1 MPYLPIKIAPGFY
14 RNGTDVDA
22 AGRWRDGSLVRWED
36 GSLRPIGGWRQRV
49 DSNFTEPPRGALAW
63 IDNGGDQRLAFGS
76 ANKLWAVNK
85 AGTITD
91 ITPTS
96 VATGNVH
103 AEVETGFGYSSYGT
117 EAYGTERADTGNY
130 SEATTWSLD
139 NFGQLLVGCA
149 STDGKLVSWDLNGS
163 NDAATITNAPT
174 DCKALVVT
182 EERFVFALAAG
193 GNLRRVEWCDREAL
207 TTWTPAATNEAGGI
221 ELQTAGQIQLG
232 IRTRGQTLILT
243 TNDAHAA
250 QYTGP
255 PYVYNISRVG
265 TGCGVI
271 SRKAAASVDS
281 GVFWMG
287 DRGFFRFNGSSVEP
301 VQCDVADYVFGDLNR
316 NQKSKIWAVCN
327 NQNREVWWFY
337 PSESSNE
344 VDRYV
349 AFDYAEN
356 HWLIGSLS
364 RTTGVESGVFRNP
377 IWTDTTDIYDH
388 EVTLNN
394 DGGEAFAESAPIS
407 LAQGDQI
414 MRVTE
419 IVPDELTAGDVTVT
433 LKSRLYPNAAETS
446 HGPFTMAN
454 PTSVRLQGRQ
464 VRMRVD
470 AARLAGW
477 RVGTMRLNVSAGSK
491 R

>member
-1 MPYLPIKIAPGFY
+1 MPYLPIKIQPGFY
-14 RNGTDVDA
+14 RNGTDLEA

-49 DSNFTEPPRGALAW
+49 DSNFAEPPRAAIAW

-85 AGTITD
+85 AGTIAD
-91 ITPTS
+91 ITPSS
-96 VATGNVH
+96 VLSGNVH
-103 AEVETGFGYSSYGT
+103 AEVEMGYGYFTYGASTYGT
-117 EAYGTERADTGNY
+117 QRPDTGDY

-139 NFGQLLVGCA
+139 NFGELLVGCA
-149 STDGKLVSWDLNGS
+149 STDGNLVSWNLNSS
-163 NDAATITNAPT
+163 NNAATIANAPT
-174 DCKALVVT
+174 FCKAAVVT
-182 EERFVFALAAG
+182 EERFLFALAAG
-193 GNLRRVEWCDREAL
+193 GNLRRVEWCDREDL
-207 TTWTPAATNEAGGI
+207 TSWTASATNEAGGI
-221 ELQTAGQIQLG
+221 ELQTTGQIQLG

-265 TGCGVI
+265 SGCGVI
-271 SRKAAASVDS
+271 SRKAATGVDL

-287 DRGFFRFNGSSVEP
+287 DESFFRYNGSNVEP
-301 VQCDVADYVFGDLNR
+301 VQCEVADYVFDDLNR
-316 NQKSKIWAVCN
+316 NQKSKIWSVCN
-327 NQNREVWWFY
+327 NQNKEIWWFY
-337 PSESSNE
+337 PSGSSNE
-344 VDRYV
+344 IDRYV

-364 RTTGVESGVFRNP
+364 RTSGVESGVFDMP

-388 EVTLNN
+388 EVTLNH
-394 DGGEAFAESAPIS
+394 DGATAFAESAPFS

-414 MRVTE
+414 MRVTQ
-419 IVPDELTAGDVTVT
+419 IVPDEATAGDVTVT
-433 LKSRLYPNAAETS
+433 LKTRLYPNAAETS

-470 AARLAGW
+470 ATRLANW
-477 RVGTMRLNVSAGSK
+477 RVGTMRLNVSPGS
-491 R
+491 RR

>member
-1 MPYLPIKIAPGFY
+1 MAYLPIKIQPGFY
-14 RNGTDVDA
+14 RNGTDLEA

-49 DSNFTEPPRGALAW
+49 DSNFTEPPRGAIAW

-76 ANKLWAVNK
+76 ANKLWAVNR
-85 AGTITD
+85 AGTIAD
-91 ITPTS
+91 ITPSS
-96 VATGNVH
+96 VAVGNVH
-103 AEVETGFGYSSYGT
+103 AEVETGYGYNLYGVSTYGT
-117 EAYGTERADTGNY
+117 QRPDTGNF

-139 NFGQLLVGCA
+139 NFGQILVGCA
-149 STDGKLVSWDLNGS
+149 STDGKLVSWDLNSS
-163 NDAATITNAPT
+163 NDATTIANAPT
-174 DCKALVVT
+174 NCKAAVVT
-182 EERFVFALAAG
+182 EERFLFALAAG
-193 GNLRRVEWCDREAL
+193 GNLRRVEWCDREDL
-207 TTWTPAATNEAGGI
+207 TSWTASATNEAGGI
-221 ELQTAGQIQLG
+221 ELQTTGQIQLG

-265 TGCGVI
+265 SGCGVI
-271 SRKAAASVDS
+271 SRKAATGVDL

-287 DRGFFRFNGSSVEP
+287 DESFFRYNGSNVEP
-301 VQCDVADYVFGDLNR
+301 VQCEVADYVFDDLNR
-316 NQKSKIWAVCN
+316 NQKSKIWSVCN
-327 NQNREVWWFY
+327 NQNKEIWWFY
-337 PSESSNE
+337 PSGSSNE
-344 VDRYV
+344 IDRYV

-364 RTTGVESGVFRNP
+364 RTSGVESGVFDMP

-388 EVTLNN
+388 EVTLNH
-394 DGGEAFAESAPIS
+394 DGATAFAESAPFS

-414 MRVTE
+414 MRVTQ

-433 LKSRLYPNAAETS
+433 LKTRLYPNAAETS

-470 AARLAGW
+470 ATRLANW
-477 RVGTMRLNVSAGSK
+477 RVGTMRLNVSPGS
-491 R
+491 RR